1 MVSFSSLSFEF
12 SCKRQLVNSSIFL
25 VEGSIFG
32 LSPLSSYIE
41 SGAGVEAG
49 ARTGLTAVICGFYFF
64 ISIFFA
70 PILASIP
77 PWAVGGALILVGA
90 LMARSLTKL
99 NFNRVSHAVSGFL
112 TVMVMPLTYSI
123 AYGLLAGIGSFLVME
138 GTFWVLSCFGFKVP
152 VDEEKADKLI
162 IGESFM
168 EITGGVGKE
177 IKIVD
182 DNVDSKESQDDFEE
196 FLNMAMV
203 EKQLN
208 NDDDVP
214 GAKISN

>member
-1 MVSFSSLSFEF
+1 MFVLSDSLFSLETVSEPTLIII
-12 SCKRQLVNSSIFL
+12 SI
-25 VEGSIFG
+25 EGSIFG

-77 PWAVGGALILVGA
+77 PWAVGGALVLVGA

-99 NFNRVSHAVSGFL
+99 NFNKVSHAVSGFL

-123 AYGLLAGIGSFLVME
+123 AYGLLAGIGSYLIME
-138 GTFWVLSCFGFKVP
+138 GTFWILSFLGLNVP
-152 VDEEKADKLI
+152 VDENKADKRI

-168 EITGGVGKE
+168 EITGGKE
-177 IKIVD
+177 VKIVE
-182 DNVDSKESQDDFEE
+182 DNVDSKESHDDFKE
-196 FLNMAMV
+196 FLNMV
-203 EKQLN
+203 KKEKELKD
-208 NDDDVP
+208 DDDVSDV
-214 GAKISN
+214 KICN